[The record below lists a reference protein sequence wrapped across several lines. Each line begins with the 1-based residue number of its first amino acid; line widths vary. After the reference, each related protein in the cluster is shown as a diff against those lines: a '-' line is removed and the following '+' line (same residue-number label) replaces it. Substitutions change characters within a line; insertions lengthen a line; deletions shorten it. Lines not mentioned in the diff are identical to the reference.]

1 MLIDFC
7 QYILGD
13 SLVRFHGITLH
24 TSLRLADITS
34 GPFDSRDTILFQYT
48 IDKGGRMRNASVIIS
63 LVSILKGF
71 INCSE

>member
-34 GPFDSRDTILFQYT
+34 GPFDSRDKLAQWIHGK
-48 IDKGGRMRNASVIIS
+48 I
-63 LVSILKGF
+63 
-71 INCSE
+71 